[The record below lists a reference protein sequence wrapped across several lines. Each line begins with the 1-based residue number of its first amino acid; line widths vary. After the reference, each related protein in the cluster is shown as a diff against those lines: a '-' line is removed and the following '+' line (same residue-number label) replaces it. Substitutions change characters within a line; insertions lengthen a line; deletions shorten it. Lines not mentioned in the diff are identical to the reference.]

1 MEETKYYFISFMK
14 SNGMQMVIENSAVD
28 EHPMDWQTWVDS
40 KYPGMY
46 KLITWVEIDK
56 QRFENFAQ

>member
-14 SNGMQMVIENSAVD
+14 STGMQMVIENSAVD
-28 EHPMDWQTWVDS
+28 EHPMDWQTWVDG